1 MEEKMVQL
9 IGETVV
15 SSPIIKIMVV
25 DADMNMVWCNQAHAE
40 MFGEGAELIG
50 KKCYETLGDK
60 ERHKGCPTCI
70 AMDTGKQVRG
80 LYDFGKVNSQIVT
93 MPLGEGL
100 VAKIM
105 MDVPKIAD
113 GKLKIFE

>member
-1 MEEKMVQL
+1 MDKQMETLLGRAL
-9 IGETVV
+9 IN
-15 SSPIIKIMVV
+15 SPVFKIMVV
-25 DADMNMVWCNQAHAE
+25 DADMNMVWCNQAHAD

-60 ERHKGCPTCI
+60 DRHKGCPTSI

-80 LYDFGKVNSQIVT
+80 LYDFGEENSLIVT

-105 MDVPKIAD
+105 MDVPKVAD
-113 GKLKIFE
+113 GKLKIYK

>member
-1 MEEKMVQL
+1 MEEKIVQL
-9 IGETVV
+9 LGEAVAA
-15 SSPIIKIMVV
+15 SPVFKIMVV
-25 DADMNMVWCNQAHAE
+25 DADMNMVWCNQAHAA

-80 LYDFGKVNSQIVT
+80 LYDFGEVNSLIVT

-105 MDVPKIAD
+105 MDVPKVAD
-113 GKLKIFE
+113 GKLRIFE